1 MNNLPLTF
9 CGIFFTL
16 AFAWI
21 GIVLTNQIQY
31 GDLEPTTE
39 QFDPE
44 TGGPIEGD
52 PLYPRKP
59 VGLAEQGKKVYMDL
73 GCMYCHTQQV
83 RRKGYGSDYER
94 AWGRRQSVA
103 RDYIYQDRV
112 LLGTMRT
119 GPDLMAVGERL
130 PIPAWHYLHLY
141 NPTIT
146 SQGSLMPPYTFLYEK
161 REIKG
166 SETSESAL
174 KLPPEFAVETGYEV
188 IPGRRADALVAYLM
202 SLKLDY
208 DLPEAKRE

>member
-16 AFAWI
+16 AVAWV

-39 QFDPE
+39 QLDPK

-52 PLYPRKP
+52 PLYPEKP

-83 RRKGYGSDYER
+83 RRKGFGNDYNR
-94 AWGRRQSVA
+94 SWGKRQSVA
-103 RDYIYQDRV
+103 RDYIYQNRV

-119 GPDLMAVGERL
+119 GPDLMTVGERL
-130 PIPAWHYLHLY
+130 PTSAWHHLHLY

-146 SQGSLMPPYTFLYEK
+146 SKESLMPPYSFLYKK
-161 REIKG
+161 RKIKG
-166 SETSESAL
+166 SETSKYAL
-174 KLPPEFAVETGYEV
+174 KLPPDFTVEECYEV
-188 IPGRRADALVAYLM
+188 IPGYRANALVAYLL
-202 SLKLDY
+202 SLKMSY
-208 DLPEAKRE
+208 DLPEAQRD